1 VGPPGSGKGTQAPR
15 IKTEF
20 RLCHLSTGDMLR
32 DAVANKTALGLE
44 AKTAM
49 SEGRLV
55 GDDLVAGIVG
65 DAIKGPDCVQGFILD
80 GFPRTVDQALALDA
94 ILAKDG
100 AAIDCVVSLDVADE
114 LLIKRI
120 TGRLIH
126 PPSGRSYN
134 VYFNPPK
141 EEGKDDLTGEPV
153 VKRGDDTEEKL
164 TTRLH
169 EFHNKTQP
177 VLEHYGDRVIGVRAD
192 DDFEAIATR
201 VREALRTVRRKK
213 LDALVK

>member
-1 VGPPGSGKGTQAPR
+1 
-15 IKTEF
+15 
-20 RLCHLSTGDMLR
+20 MLR

-65 DAIKGPDCVQGFILD
+65 DAIKGPDCSQGFILD
-80 GFPRTVDQALALDA
+80 GFPRTVDQAVALDA
-94 ILAKDG
+94 ILAKDD

-134 VYFNPPK
+134 IYFNPPK

-169 EFHNKTQP
+169 EFHSKTQP
-177 VLEHYGDRVIGVRAD
+177 VLEHYGERVVAVKAD

-213 LDALVK
+213 LDTFLNSN